1 MVLATTAHNSAV
13 TIRTQSGR
21 SCRRNKYIALYVD
34 VTGPSASQVVLGGI
48 LFTLSLTLGTQRRN
62 LDLTNGKTLQTS
74 KSIPTIL
81 SLPIIGNVDHLPLLV
96 QYTLNQ

>member
-1 MVLATTAHNSAV
+1 MSNASAA
-13 TIRTQSGR
+13 
-21 SCRRNKYIALYVD
+21 RNPVERFEQRFSIALYVD
-34 VTGPSASQVVLGGI
+34 VTGLSASQVVLGGI

-62 LDLTNGKTLQTS
+62 LDFTNGKTLQTS